1 MSSRR
6 LSDIRMRLLI
16 YGFGPYRQFQ
26 DNVTEK
32 ILRGLPRQNARKKI
46 VFPVR
51 FHKGQFLS
59 AIKQHRPDVILG
71 LGQCADGRRL
81 RIEAQATNRRR
92 NTRTEKA
99 KLILQGGPRRLRTN
113 FKLALGRQGRSSS
126 KAGEY
131 VCNYSMYVILD
142 FIKRHKLP
150 MRFGFVHVPHRYD
163 YKKVIRLVEKA
174 LAK

>member
-1 MSSRR
+1 
-6 LSDIRMRLLI
+6 MRLLI
-16 YGFGPYRQFQ
+16 YGFGPYREFR

-32 ILRGLPRQNARKKI
+32 ILRRLPQQSGRKKI

-51 FHKGQFLS
+51 FHKSQFLS
-59 AIKQHRPDVILG
+59 AIRQHRPDVILG

-92 NTRTEKA
+92 NSRAEKA
-99 KLILQGGPRRLRTN
+99 KPILQGGRRRLRTN
-113 FKLALGRQGRSSS
+113 LKLALGRQGRSSS

-142 FIKRHKLP
+142 LIKRHQLP
-150 MRFGFVHVPHRYD
+150 IRFGFIHVPHRYD
-163 YKKVIRLVEKA
+163 YKKAIRLVEKA
-174 LAK
+174 LGKIAAAT

>member
-1 MSSRR
+1 
-6 LSDIRMRLLI
+6 MRLLI

-32 ILRGLPRQNARKKI
+32 ILRGLPRQSGREKI

-59 AIKQHRPDVILG
+59 AIKQHRPHVILG
-71 LGQCADGRRL
+71 LGQCAHGGRL
-81 RIEAQATNRRR
+81 RVEAQAANRRR
-92 NTRTEKA
+92 NSQGEKA
-99 KLILQGGPRRLRTN
+99 RPILLRGPGRLRTDL
-113 FKLALGRQGRSSS
+113 KLALGRQGKPSS

-150 MRFGFVHVPHRYD
+150 IRFGFIHVPHRYN
-163 YKKVIRLVEKA
+163 YKKAIRLVEKA
-174 LAK
+174 LGKIKAAT

>member
-1 MSSRR
+1 
-6 LSDIRMRLLI
+6 MRLLI
-16 YGFGPYRQFQ
+16 YGFGPYREFR

-32 ILRGLPRQNARKKI
+32 ILRRLPRQSGRKKI

-51 FHKGQFLS
+51 FHKGQFLT

-81 RIEAQATNRRR
+81 RIEAQAANRRR
-92 NTRTEKA
+92 NSRAEKA
-99 KLILQGGPRRLRTN
+99 KPILQGGPRRLRTN
-113 FKLALGRQGRSSS
+113 LKLALGGQGRSSS

-142 FIKRHKLP
+142 FIKRHQLP
-150 MRFGFVHVPHRYD
+150 IRFGFIHVPHRYD
-163 YKKVIRLVEKA
+163 YKKAIRLVEKA
-174 LAK
+174 LGKIAAAT